1 MIFTLL
7 GFDVGN
13 TNIVMGVFD
22 SSKLI
27 HSWRYST
34 DRNKSSDEYGLL
46 VKEML
51 DWSGISINS
60 IDSAIIS
67 SVVPPVNHAL
77 FSMCIKYLRIQPIFI
92 GPGIKTGL
100 NIKYDNP
107 KEVGSDRIVNA
118 VAAYE
123 MYGGPVI
130 IVDFGTATTFCAVT
144 EKAEYLGGAI
154 APGIVISADALFQ
167 RTAKLPKIELEKPDR
182 VIARN
187 TIAGMQSGIIYGY
200 VGLVDYIVRRMK
212 KELDRD
218 AFVVATGGLARLISD
233 ESEEVDEVNSLL
245 TMEGLRIIFEKN
257 KELITTVK

>member
-1 MIFTLL
+1 MLL

-22 SSKLI
+22 ENRLL
-27 HSWRYST
+27 HSWRYAT
-34 DRNKSSDEYGLL
+34 DRDKTSDEYGLL

-51 DWSGISINS
+51 DWSGISIKAV
-60 IDSAIIS
+60 DSAIIS

-77 FSMCIKYLRIQPIFI
+77 FSMCIKYLRIQPII
-92 GPGIKTGL
+92 ISPGIKTGL

-107 KEVGSDRIVNA
+107 KELGADRIVDA

-123 MYGGPVI
+123 IYGGPVI
-130 IVDFGTATTFCAVT
+130 IVDFGTATNFSVVT
-144 EKAEYLGGAI
+144 ENAEYLGGAI
-154 APGIVISADALFQ
+154 APGVGISADALFL
-167 RTAKLPKIELEKPDR
+167 RTAKLPKIELERPEN

-187 TIAGMQSGIIYGY
+187 TVTGMQSGIIYGY
-200 VGLVDYIVRRMK
+200 VGLVDYIIRRMK
-212 KELDRD
+212 GELNKD

-233 ESEEVDEVNSLL
+233 ESEEVNEVDSLL

-257 KELITTVK
+257 KDLIK

>member
-1 MIFTLL
+1 MLL

-13 TNIVMGVFD
+13 TNIVMGAFD
-22 SSKLI
+22 DNKLI

-107 KEVGSDRIVNA
+107 KEVGADRIVNA

-130 IVDFGTATTFCAVT
+130 IIDFGTATTFCAVT

-182 VIARN
+182 VIAKN
-187 TIAGMQSGIIYGY
+187 TVSGMQSGIIYGY

-212 KELDRD
+212 KELDKD

-257 KELITTVK
+257 KDLITTVK